1 MARKFKPVTLVRGD
15 RTIVA
20 DTAARETEL
29 RFEGYRSAPK
39 EASET
44 EAPEETPETETSK
57 PAETPAQT
65 APKPG
70 AKPAPKN

>member
-39 EASET
+39 EPS
-44 EAPEETPETETSK
+44 APEETET
-57 PAETPAQT
+57 AETPESAPAP
-65 APKPG
+65 APKPA

>member
-29 RFEGYRSAPK
+29 RFEGYRSSPK
-39 EASET
+39 EASES
-44 EAPEETPETETSK
+44 EAPEETPESV
-57 PAETPAQT
+57 ETPAQT

-70 AKPAPKN
+70 AKSAPKN